1 MSALTEY
8 IDAWIANDADR
19 VAAAVAEDCIITE
32 CYGPVYRG
40 RDCALRWA
48 QAWSPR
54 AGSRSLRV
62 AGNLALRPRTTHSRM
77 YRAATASGQVV
88 GKEKPASE
96 LVRCRCS
103 ACGAKGI
110 RTPGLFHAMEAR
122 YQLRHSPELWSHK
135 RFPCRLAATRR
146 TLAHLRP
153 PWKIGVDKELRWVG
167 RRTTD

>member
-96 LVRCRCS
+96 LVRCRFS

-122 YQLRHSPELWSHK
+122 YQLRHSPGLWSHILVPSPPRGDSK
-135 RFPCRLAATRR
+135 NSSASTPRLKNRR
-146 TLAHLRP
+146 
-153 PWKIGVDKELRWVG
+153 
-167 RRTTD
+167 